1 METLV
6 CTEKYMPVFQ
16 HAYESYKKSNMKI
29 DFTDMLLAFL
39 EQGTGPDLDLLII
52 DEAQD
57 LVPIQWRMV
66 KECLLPNAKEAYYLW
81 G

>member
-1 METLV
+1 
-6 CTEKYMPVFQ
+6 
-16 HAYESYKKSNMKI
+16 
-29 DFTDMLLAFL
+29 MLLQFL

-66 KECLLPNAKEAYYLW
+66 KECLLPNAKKAYYAGDDDQCIFDWAGANVHNFLDSAKNNCS
-81 G
+81 